1 VPLTLRQLNRA
12 TLDRQLLLKRART
25 SVTDAVRRVIGLQA
39 QEPATPYLALWN
51 RVARF
56 DPSDLDA
63 AFADGTV
70 VKASLMRITL
80 HAVHREDY
88 TAFHEAMLKN
98 LRASRL
104 HDRRFQSTGLTIA
117 DADALVPHLLEL
129 TSRPRGKAEIEAML
143 GERLGAD
150 PERGVWWALRTFAP
164 LVHAPTGAAWSFGS
178 SPAYRAAPT
187 SPPRVDA
194 ERSLQRLFLR
204 YLEGFG
210 PASGADFGQFA
221 LQRQPAVRATVDAL
235 ADRLTKLEGPEG
247 TVLFDLPG
255 AKLPK
260 EGAPAPPR
268 LLPMWDNVLLAHV
281 DRGRV
286 MPAEY
291 RQVVMRRNGDALP
304 AILVDGFVCG
314 VWRAVDA
321 GIEVT
326 AFHPLTDEAWKGLAT
341 EARSL
346 LALLAGREPAVY
358 RRYAHWW
365 SGLPSADIRVLG
377 P

>member
-1 VPLTLRQLNRA
+1 VPLALRQLNRA
-12 TLDRQLLLKRART
+12 TLERQMLLERARM
-25 SVTDAVRRVIGLQA
+25 SVADAVRQVVGLQA

-51 RVARF
+51 RLARF
-56 DPSDLDA
+56 DPADLDA
-63 AFADGTV
+63 AFAQGTV

-80 HAVHREDY
+80 HAVHTEDY
-88 TAFHEAMLKN
+88 TLFHEAMLRN

-104 HDRRFQSTGLTIA
+104 HDRRFRSTGLTIA
-117 DADALVPHLLEL
+117 DADALVPQLLEL
-129 TSRPRGKAEIEAML
+129 TSQSRGKAEIETML
-143 GERLGAD
+143 GERLGAE
-150 PERGVWWALRTFAP
+150 PEKGVWWALRTFAP

-178 SPAYRAAPT
+178 QPAYRAAPT
-187 SPPRVDA
+187 TPARVDA
-194 ERSLQRLFLR
+194 AQSLQRLFLR

-235 ADRLTKLEGPEG
+235 ADRLTTLKGPDG

-260 EGAPAPPR
+260 EDTPAPPR

-291 RQVVMRRNGDALP
+291 RPLVMRRNGDVLP
-304 AILVDGFVCG
+304 AVLVDGFVCG
-314 VWRAVDA
+314 VWRAVDD
-321 GIEVT
+321 GIEAT
-326 AFHPLTDEAWKGLAT
+326 AFHPLSDEAWEGLAT
-341 EARSL
+341 EARGLVGL
-346 LALLAGREPAVY
+346 LADREPAVY
-358 RRYAHWW
+358 RRRAHWW
-365 SGLPSADIRVLG
+365 SGLPSAEVRVLG